1 MTKLC
6 SSLQNITN
14 RDMKARMLS
23 IVLKKRGA
31 VQRAFYKWVAN
42 SKGKSGVGKV
52 GIKSQQ
58 PSHHSLASSIG
69 PNSSIII
76 HGGNLNQHSLAGA
89 SRVRSKTALNMA
101 SLPQK
106 ALN

>member
-1 MTKLC
+1 MLKRFRIWESARLREEMTKLC

-23 IVLKKRGA
+23 ILLKKRGA
-31 VQRAFYKWVAN
+31 VQKAFYMWVAN
-42 SKGKSGVGKV
+42 SKSKSGAKGR
-52 GIKSQQ
+52 IKSQQ

-76 HGGNLNQHSLAGA
+76 HGGNLN
-89 SRVRSKTALNMA
+89 
-101 SLPQK
+101 
-106 ALN
+106 